1 MGMPQNKGVMMQVDP
16 ASMAMQ
22 LVAIER
28 QNMDKLLKKQMDSIK
43 GQQSAISTLTTKLS
57 TFQTMLK
64 DLNKASNLQAQKA
77 TMSQEGLMTVT
88 SNGKASSGQYNF
100 FVEQLAQSH
109 QVGLSLNSETT
120 PLPTDGVFSL
130 TVKGKSVDIDLAS
143 LPAGATVK
151 DLVSHINN
159 AKDNPGVKA
168 TLVRTDGKVNMVL
181 TSKDSGEE
189 NAITVNY
196 SGDAS
201 SSLGVAVAN
210 KTEIT
215 KAQDARLQMGG
226 NNPLTIT
233 SASNKIENVVDGLTL
248 QLTKAQKSGDAPLQ
262 VTVEQDK
269 EAVTGSLKKFVDS
282 YNELV
287 DELAKM
293 TSSDPKAPGALSS
306 DSGVRSLKSAL
317 ANSVRDLPNGLSLS
331 SLGIKTDKTGKL
343 SFSETDFNKALEKD
357 PELLGKALMGDD
369 GLLKRMSNSLDPYTK
384 RDGALKGR
392 KSGLEASEKRVNERM
407 EALDRRM
414 NSAYKRYLNQF
425 TTMNQMMQTM
435 GAL

>member
-1 MGMPQNKGVMMQVDP
+1 MQVDP

-109 QVGLSLNSETT
+109 QVGLSLDSETA
-120 PLPTDGVFSL
+120 PLPADGIFSL
-130 TVKGKSVDIDLAS
+130 TVKGKTLDIDLAT
-143 LPAGATVK
+143 LPAGSTVK

-201 SSLGVAVAN
+201 SSLGTAIAN
-210 KTEIT
+210 KSEIT
-215 KAQDARLQMGG
+215 KAQNAKLQMGG

-269 EAVTGSLKKFVDS
+269 EAVTGSLKKFTDS
-282 YNELV
+282 YNELI

-293 TSSDPKAPGALSS
+293 MSSDPKAPGALSS
-306 DSGVRSLKSAL
+306 DSGVRSLKSML

-369 GLLKRMSNSLDPYTK
+369 GLLKRMSTSLDPYTK

>member
-1 MGMPQNKGVMMQVDP
+1 MQVDP

-77 TMSQEGLMTVT
+77 TMSQEGFMTVT

-109 QVGLSLNSETT
+109 QVGLSLDSETV
-120 PLPTDGVFSL
+120 PLPADGIFSL
-130 TVKGKSVDIDLAS
+130 TVKGKTLDIDLAT
-143 LPAGATVK
+143 LPAGSTVK

-201 SSLGVAVAN
+201 SSLGTAIAN
-210 KTEIT
+210 KSEIT
-215 KAQDARLQMGG
+215 KAQNAKLQMGG

-248 QLTKAQKSGDAPLQ
+248 QLTKSQKSGDAPLQ

-269 EAVTGSLKKFVDS
+269 EAVTGSLKKFTDS
-282 YNELV
+282 YNELI

-293 TSSDPKAPGALSS
+293 MSSDPKAPGALSS
-306 DSGVRSLKSAL
+306 DSGVRSLKSVL
-317 ANSVRDLPNGLSLS
+317 SNSVRELPNGLSLS

-343 SFSETDFNKALEKD
+343 SFNETDFNKALEKD

-369 GLLKRMSNSLDPYTK
+369 GLLKRMSTSLDPYTK

>member
-1 MGMPQNKGVMMQVDP
+1 MQIDP
-16 ASMAMQ
+16 ASTAMQ

-28 QNMDKLLKKQMDSIK
+28 KNMDALLKKQMDGIK
-43 GQQSAISTLTTKLS
+43 GQQSALSTLNTKLS

-77 TMSQEGLMTVT
+77 TMSQDGVMTVT

-109 QVGLSLNSETT
+109 QIGLSLDSETA
-120 PLPTDGVFSL
+120 PLPADGVFSF
-130 TVKGKSVDIDLAS
+130 TVKGKTIDIDLAT
-143 LPAGATVK
+143 LLAGSTVK
-151 DLVSHINN
+151 DLVSHIND

-181 TSKDSGEE
+181 TSKDSGLE
-189 NAITVNY
+189 NAIVVNY
-196 SGDAS
+196 RGDAS
-201 SSLGVAVAN
+201 NSLAAAISG
-210 KTEIT
+210 KTDIT
-215 KAQDARLQMGG
+215 KAQDAKLRMGG
-226 NNPLTIT
+226 DNPLTIT

-248 QLTKAQKSGDAPLQ
+248 QLTKAQKNGDAPLL
-262 VTVEQDK
+262 VNIEQDK

-282 YNELV
+282 YNELI

-306 DSGVRSLKSAL
+306 DSGVRSLKSVL
-317 ANSVRDLPNGLSLS
+317 SNSVRDLPNGLSLS
-331 SLGIKTDKTGKL
+331 SLGIKTDKAGKL

-369 GLLKRMSNSLDPYTK
+369 GLLKRMSDSLDPYTK

-414 NSAYKRYLNQF
+414 DSAYKRYLNQF
-425 TTMNQMMQTM
+425 TTMNQMLQTM
-435 GAL
+435 GSL

>member
-1 MGMPQNKGVMMQVDP
+1 MQIDP

-77 TMSQEGLMTVT
+77 VMSQEGIMTVT

-109 QVGLSLNSETT
+109 QVGLSLDSETA
-120 PLPTDGVFSL
+120 PLPADGIFSL
-130 TVKGKSVDIDLAS
+130 TVKGKTLDIDLAT
-143 LPAGATVK
+143 LPAGSTVK

-282 YNELV
+282 YNELI

-369 GLLKRMSNSLDPYTK
+369 GLLKRMSDSLDPYTK

-435 GAL
+435 GNL

>member
-1 MGMPQNKGVMMQVDP
+1 MMQVDP

-43 GQQSAISTLTTKLS
+43 GQQSAIGTLTTKLS

-109 QVGLSLNSETT
+109 QVGLSLDSETA
-120 PLPTDGVFSL
+120 PLPADGIFSL
-130 TVKGKSVDIDLAS
+130 TVKGKTLDIDLAT
-143 LPAGATVK
+143 LPAGSTVK

-201 SSLGVAVAN
+201 SSFGVAVAN

-369 GLLKRMSNSLDPYTK
+369 GLLKRMSTSLDPYTK

>member
-1 MGMPQNKGVMMQVDP
+1 MQIDP
-16 ASMAMQ
+16 AATAMQ

-28 QNMDKLLKKQMDSIK
+28 KNMDALLKKQMDGIK
-43 GQQSAISTLTTKLS
+43 GQQSALSTLNTKLS

-77 TMSQEGLMTVT
+77 TMSQDGIMTVT

-100 FVEQLAQSH
+100 FVDQLAQSH
-109 QVGLSLNSETT
+109 QVGLSLDSETA
-120 PLPTDGVFSL
+120 PLPADGVFSL
-130 TVKGKSVDIDLAS
+130 SVKGKTIDIDLAT
-143 LPAGATVK
+143 LPAGSTVK
-151 DLVSHINN
+151 DLVSKIND

-181 TSKDSGEE
+181 TSKDSGLE
-189 NAITVNY
+189 NAISVNY
-196 SGDAS
+196 SGDATN
-201 SSLGVAVAN
+201 SLGAAIRG
-210 KTEIT
+210 KTDIT
-215 KAQDARLQMGG
+215 KAQDARLRMGG
-226 NNPLTIT
+226 DNPLTIT

-248 QLTKAQKSGDAPLQ
+248 QLTKAQKSGDAPLL
-262 VTVEQDK
+262 VNIEQDK

-306 DSGVRSLKSAL
+306 DSGVRSLKSVL
-317 ANSVRDLPNGLSLS
+317 SNSVRDLPNGLSLS
-331 SLGIKTDKTGKL
+331 SLGIKTDKAGKL
-343 SFSETDFNKALEKD
+343 SFSETDFNKALDKD
-357 PELLGKALMGDD
+357 PELLGKALLGDD
-369 GLLKRMSNSLDPYTK
+369 GLLKRMSDSLDPYTK

-392 KSGLEASEKRVNERM
+392 KTGLEASEKRVKERM

-414 NSAYKRYLNQF
+414 DSAYKRYLNQF
-425 TTMNQMMQTM
+425 STMNQMLQTM

>member
-1 MGMPQNKGVMMQVDP
+1 MMQIDP

-43 GQQSAISTLTTKLS
+43 AQQSAISTLTTKLS
-57 TFQTMLK
+57 SFQTMLK

-109 QVGLSLNSETT
+109 QVGLSLDSETA
-120 PLPTDGVFSL
+120 PLPADGVFSL

-181 TSKDSGEE
+181 TSKESGEV
-189 NAITVNY
+189 NAITVKY
-196 SGDAS
+196 SGDAG
-201 SSLGVAVAN
+201 SSLGTAVA
-210 KTEIT
+210 KQSEIT
-215 KAQDARLQMGG
+215 KAQDAKLQMGG

-306 DSGVRSLKSAL
+306 DSGVRSLKSML

-343 SFSETDFNKALEKD
+343 SFNETDFNKALEKD

-369 GLLKRMSNSLDPYTK
+369 GLLKRMSDSLDPYTK

-435 GAL
+435 GNL

>member
-1 MGMPQNKGVMMQVDP
+1 MQIDP
-16 ASMAMQ
+16 AATAMQ

-28 QNMDKLLKKQMDSIK
+28 KNMDALLKKQMDGIK
-43 GQQSAISTLTTKLS
+43 GQQSALSTLNTKLS

-77 TMSQEGLMTVT
+77 TMSQEGVMTVT

-109 QVGLSLNSETT
+109 QVGLSLDSETA
-120 PLPTDGVFSL
+120 PLPADGVFSL
-130 TVKGKSVDIDLAS
+130 TVKGKTIDIDLATLS
-143 LPAGATVK
+143 AGSTVK
-151 DLVSHINN
+151 DLVSKIND

-181 TSKDSGEE
+181 TSKDSGLE
-189 NAITVNY
+189 NAISVNY
-196 SGDAS
+196 SGDATN
-201 SSLGVAVAN
+201 SLGAAISG
-210 KTEIT
+210 KTDIT
-215 KAQDARLQMGG
+215 KAQDARLRMGG
-226 NNPLTIT
+226 DNPLTIT

-248 QLTKAQKSGDAPLQ
+248 QLTKAQKSGDAPLL
-262 VTVEQDK
+262 VNIEQDK

-306 DSGVRSLKSAL
+306 DSGVRSLKSVL
-317 ANSVRDLPNGLSLS
+317 SNSVRDLPNGLSLS
-331 SLGIKTDKTGKL
+331 SLGIKTDKAGKL
-343 SFSETDFNKALEKD
+343 SFSETDFNKALDKD
-357 PELLGKALMGDD
+357 PELLGKALLGDD
-369 GLLKRMSNSLDPYTK
+369 GLLKRMSDSLDPYTK

-392 KSGLEASEKRVNERM
+392 KTGLEASEKRIKERM
-407 EALDRRM
+407 DALDRRM
-414 NSAYKRYLNQF
+414 DSAYKRYLNQF
-425 TTMNQMMQTM
+425 STMNQMLQTM

>member
-1 MGMPQNKGVMMQVDP
+1 MMQIDP

-77 TMSQEGLMTVT
+77 VMSQEGIMTVT

-109 QVGLSLNSETT
+109 QVGLSLDSETA
-120 PLPTDGVFSL
+120 PLPADGIFSL
-130 TVKGKSVDIDLAS
+130 TVKGKTLDIDLAT
-143 LPAGATVK
+143 LPAGSTVK

-282 YNELV
+282 YNELI

-369 GLLKRMSNSLDPYTK
+369 GLLKRMSDSLDPYTK

-435 GAL
+435 GNL

>member
-1 MGMPQNKGVMMQVDP
+1 MMQIDP

-57 TFQTMLK
+57 SFQTMLK

-109 QVGLSLNSETT
+109 QVGLSLDSETA
-120 PLPTDGVFSL
+120 PLPADGVFSL

-181 TSKDSGEE
+181 TSKESGEE
-189 NAITVNY
+189 NAITVKY
-196 SGDAS
+196 SGDAG
-201 SSLGVAVAN
+201 SSLGTAVA
-210 KTEIT
+210 KQSEIT
-215 KAQDARLQMGG
+215 KAQDAKLQMGG

-306 DSGVRSLKSAL
+306 DSGVRSLKSML

-343 SFSETDFNKALEKD
+343 SFNETDFNKALEKD

-369 GLLKRMSNSLDPYTK
+369 GLLKRMSDSLDPYTK

-435 GAL
+435 GNL

>member
-1 MGMPQNKGVMMQVDP
+1 MPQNKGVVMQVDP

-57 TFQTMLK
+57 TFQAMLK

-109 QVGLSLNSETT
+109 QVGLSLDSETA
-120 PLPTDGVFSL
+120 PLPADGIFSL
-130 TVKGKSVDIDLAS
+130 TVKGKTLDIDLAT
-143 LPAGATVK
+143 LPAGSTVK

-159 AKDNPGVKA
+159 AKDNPSVKA

-201 SSLGVAVAN
+201 SSLGTAIAN
-210 KTEIT
+210 KSEIT
-215 KAQDARLQMGG
+215 KAQNAKLQMGG

-269 EAVTGSLKKFVDS
+269 EAVTGSLKKFTDS
-282 YNELV
+282 YNELI

-293 TSSDPKAPGALSS
+293 MSSDPKAPGALSS
-306 DSGVRSLKSAL
+306 DSGVRSLKSVL
-317 ANSVRDLPNGLSLS
+317 SNSVRDLPNGLSLS

>member
-1 MGMPQNKGVMMQVDP
+1 MPQNKGVVMQVDP

-189 NAITVNY
+189 NAITMNY

-282 YNELV
+282 YNELI

>member
-1 MGMPQNKGVMMQVDP
+1 MMQIDP

-57 TFQTMLK
+57 SFQTMLK

-77 TMSQEGLMTVT
+77 VMSQEGIMTVT

-109 QVGLSLNSETT
+109 QVGLSLDSETT
-120 PLPTDGVFSL
+120 PLPADGVFSL
-130 TVKGKSVDIDLAS
+130 TVKGKSVDIDLAT
-143 LPAGATVK
+143 LPAGSTVK

-181 TSKDSGEE
+181 TSKESGEE

-201 SSLGVAVAN
+201 SSLGTAVAN
-210 KTEIT
+210 KSEIT

-282 YNELV
+282 YNELI

-306 DSGVRSLKSAL
+306 DSGVRSLKSVL
-317 ANSVRDLPNGLSLS
+317 ASSVRDLPNGLSLG

-435 GAL
+435 GNL

>member
-1 MGMPQNKGVMMQVDP
+1 MMQVDP

-109 QVGLSLNSETT
+109 QVGLSLDSETA
-120 PLPTDGVFSL
+120 PLPADGIFSL
-130 TVKGKSVDIDLAS
+130 TVKGKTLDIDLAT
-143 LPAGATVK
+143 LPAGSTVK
-151 DLVSHINN
+151 NLVSHINN

-196 SGDAS
+196 GGDAS
-201 SSLGVAVAN
+201 SSLGTAIAN
-210 KTEIT
+210 KSEIT
-215 KAQDARLQMGG
+215 KAQNAKLQMGG

-269 EAVTGSLKKFVDS
+269 EAVTGSLKKFTDS
-282 YNELV
+282 YNELI

-293 TSSDPKAPGALSS
+293 MSSDPKAPGALSS

-369 GLLKRMSNSLDPYTK
+369 GMLKRMSNSLDPYTK

>member
-1 MGMPQNKGVMMQVDP
+1 MMQIDP

-57 TFQTMLK
+57 SFQTMLK

-100 FVEQLAQSH
+100 FVKQLAQSH
-109 QVGLSLNSETT
+109 QVGLSLDSETA
-120 PLPTDGVFSL
+120 PLPADGVFSL

-181 TSKDSGEE
+181 TSKESGKE

-196 SGDAS
+196 SGDLN
-201 SSLGVAVAN
+201 SSLGIAVTN
-210 KTEIT
+210 KSEIT
-215 KAQDARLQMGG
+215 KAQDAELQMGG

-306 DSGVRSLKSAL
+306 DSGVRSLKSML

-343 SFSETDFNKALEKD
+343 SFNETDFNKALEKD

-369 GLLKRMSNSLDPYTK
+369 GLLKRMSDSLDPYTK

-392 KSGLEASEKRVNERM
+392 KSSLEAGEKRVNERM

-435 GAL
+435 GNL

>member
-1 MGMPQNKGVMMQVDP
+1 MQIDP
-16 ASMAMQ
+16 AATAMQ

-28 QNMDKLLKKQMDSIK
+28 KNMDALLKKQMDGIK
-43 GQQSAISTLTTKLS
+43 GQQSAISTLNTKLS

-77 TMSQEGLMTVT
+77 TMSQDGVMTVT

-109 QVGLSLNSETT
+109 QVGLSLDSETA
-120 PLPTDGVFSL
+120 PLPADGVFSL
-130 TVKGKSVDIDLAS
+130 TVKGKTIDIDLAT
-143 LPAGATVK
+143 LPSGSTVK
-151 DLVSHINN
+151 DLVSKIND

-181 TSKDSGEE
+181 TSKDSGLE
-189 NAITVNY
+189 NAISVNY
-196 SGDAS
+196 SGDATN
-201 SSLGVAVAN
+201 SLGAAISG
-210 KTEIT
+210 KTDIT
-215 KAQDARLQMGG
+215 KAQDARLRMGG
-226 NNPLTIT
+226 DNPLTIT

-248 QLTKAQKSGDAPLQ
+248 QLTKAQKSGDAPLL
-262 VTVEQDK
+262 VNIEQDK

-306 DSGVRSLKSAL
+306 DSGVRSLKSVL
-317 ANSVRDLPNGLSLS
+317 SNSVRDLPNGLSLS
-331 SLGIKTDKTGKL
+331 SLGIKTDKAGKL
-343 SFSETDFNKALEKD
+343 SFSETDFNKALDKD
-357 PELLGKALMGDD
+357 PELLGKALLGDD
-369 GLLKRMSNSLDPYTK
+369 GLLKRMSDSLDPYTK

-392 KSGLEASEKRVNERM
+392 KTGLEASEKRIKERM
-407 EALDRRM
+407 DALDRRM
-414 NSAYKRYLNQF
+414 DSAYKRYLNQF
-425 TTMNQMMQTM
+425 STMNQMLQTM

>member
-1 MGMPQNKGVMMQVDP
+1 MQIDP
-16 ASMAMQ
+16 AATAMQ

-28 QNMDKLLKKQMDSIK
+28 KNMDSLLKKQMDGIK
-43 GQQSAISTLTTKLS
+43 GQQSALSTLNTKLS

-77 TMSQEGLMTVT
+77 TMSQEGVMTVT

-109 QVGLSLNSETT
+109 QVGLSLDSETA
-120 PLPTDGVFSL
+120 PLPADGVFSL
-130 TVKGKSVDIDLAS
+130 TVKGKTIDIDLAT
-143 LPAGATVK
+143 LPAGSTVK
-151 DLVSHINN
+151 DLVSKIND

-181 TSKDSGEE
+181 TSKDSGLE
-189 NAITVNY
+189 NAISVNY
-196 SGDAS
+196 SGDATN
-201 SSLGVAVAN
+201 SLGAAISG
-210 KTEIT
+210 KTDIT
-215 KAQDARLQMGG
+215 KAQDARLRMGG
-226 NNPLTIT
+226 DNPLTIT

-248 QLTKAQKSGDAPLQ
+248 QLTKAQKSGDAPLL
-262 VTVEQDK
+262 VNIEQDK

-306 DSGVRSLKSAL
+306 DSGVRSLKSVL
-317 ANSVRDLPNGLSLS
+317 SNSVRDLPNGLSLS
-331 SLGIKTDKTGKL
+331 SLGIKTDKAGKL
-343 SFSETDFNKALEKD
+343 SFSETDFNKALDKD
-357 PELLGKALMGDD
+357 PELLGKALLGDD
-369 GLLKRMSNSLDPYTK
+369 GLLKRMSDSLDPYTK

-392 KSGLEASEKRVNERM
+392 KTGLEASEKRIKERM
-407 EALDRRM
+407 DALDRRM
-414 NSAYKRYLNQF
+414 DSAYKRYLNQF
-425 TTMNQMMQTM
+425 STMNQMLQTM

>member
-1 MGMPQNKGVMMQVDP
+1 MQIDP
-16 ASMAMQ
+16 AATAMQ

-28 QNMDKLLKKQMDSIK
+28 KNMDALLKKQMDGIK
-43 GQQSAISTLTTKLS
+43 GQQSALSTLNTKLS

-77 TMSQEGLMTVT
+77 TMSQEGVMTVT

-109 QVGLSLNSETT
+109 QVGLSLDSETA
-120 PLPTDGVFSL
+120 PLPADGVFSL
-130 TVKGKSVDIDLAS
+130 TVKGKTIDIDLAT
-143 LPAGATVK
+143 LPAGSTVK
-151 DLVSHINN
+151 DLVSKIND

-181 TSKDSGEE
+181 TSKDSGLE
-189 NAITVNY
+189 NAISVNY
-196 SGDAS
+196 SGDATN
-201 SSLGVAVAN
+201 SLGAAISG
-210 KTEIT
+210 KTDIT
-215 KAQDARLQMGG
+215 KAQDARLRMGG
-226 NNPLTIT
+226 DNPLTIT

-248 QLTKAQKSGDAPLQ
+248 QLTKALKSGDAPLL
-262 VTVEQDK
+262 VNIEQDK
-269 EAVTGSLKKFVDS
+269 EAVTGSLKKFVES

-306 DSGVRSLKSAL
+306 DSGVRSLKSVL
-317 ANSVRDLPNGLSLS
+317 SNSVRDLPNGLSLS
-331 SLGIKTDKTGKL
+331 SLGIKTDKAGKL
-343 SFSETDFNKALEKD
+343 SFSETDFNKALDKD
-357 PELLGKALMGDD
+357 PELLGKALLGDD
-369 GLLKRMSNSLDPYTK
+369 GLLKRMSDSLDPYTK

-392 KSGLEASEKRVNERM
+392 KTGLEASEKRIKERM
-407 EALDRRM
+407 DALDRRM
-414 NSAYKRYLNQF
+414 DSAYKRYLNQF
-425 TTMNQMMQTM
+425 STMNQMLQTM

>member
-1 MGMPQNKGVMMQVDP
+1 MQIDP
-16 ASMAMQ
+16 ATTAMQ

-28 QNMDKLLKKQMDSIK
+28 KNMDALLKKQMDGIK
-43 GQQSAISTLTTKLS
+43 GQQSALSTLNTKLS

-77 TMSQEGLMTVT
+77 IMSQDGVMTVT
-88 SNGKASSGQYNF
+88 SNGKASSGQIQF
-100 FVEQLAQSH
+100 FVEQPAQSH
-109 QVGLSLNSETT
+109 QIGLSLDSETA
-120 PLPTDGVFSL
+120 PLPADGVFSL
-130 TVKGKSVDIDLAS
+130 TVKGKTIDIDLATM
-143 LPAGATVK
+143 PAGSTVK
-151 DLVSHINN
+151 DLVSHIND

-181 TSKDSGEE
+181 TSKDSGLE

-196 SGDAS
+196 RGDAS
-201 SSLGVAVAN
+201 NSLGAAISG
-210 KTEIT
+210 KTDIT
-215 KAQDARLQMGG
+215 KAQDAKLRMGG
-226 NNPLTIT
+226 DNPLTII

-248 QLTKAQKSGDAPLQ
+248 QLTKAQKSGDAPLL
-262 VTVEQDK
+262 VNIEQDK
-269 EAVTGSLKKFVDS
+269 EAVTGSLKKFVES

-306 DSGVRSLKSAL
+306 DSGVRILKSVL
-317 ANSVRDLPNGLSLS
+317 SNSVRDLPNGMSLS
-331 SLGIKTDKTGKL
+331 SLGIKTDKAGKL

-369 GLLKRMSNSLDPYTK
+369 GLLKRMSDSLDPYTK

-392 KSGLEASEKRVNERM
+392 KIGLEASEKRVNERM

-414 NSAYKRYLNQF
+414 DSAYLRYLNQF
-425 TTMNQMMQTM
+425 TTMNQMLQTM
-435 GAL
+435 GSL

>member
-1 MGMPQNKGVMMQVDP
+1 MQVDP

-57 TFQTMLK
+57 TFQAMLK

-109 QVGLSLNSETT
+109 QVGLSLDSETA
-120 PLPTDGVFSL
+120 PLPADGIFSL
-130 TVKGKSVDIDLAS
+130 TVKGKTLDIDLAT
-143 LPAGATVK
+143 LPAGSTVK

-159 AKDNPGVKA
+159 AKDNPSVKA

-201 SSLGVAVAN
+201 SSLGTAIAN
-210 KTEIT
+210 KSEIT
-215 KAQDARLQMGG
+215 KAQNAKLQMGG

-269 EAVTGSLKKFVDS
+269 EAVTGSLKKFTDS
-282 YNELV
+282 YNELI

-293 TSSDPKAPGALSS
+293 MSSDPKAPGALSS
-306 DSGVRSLKSAL
+306 DSGVRSLKSVL
-317 ANSVRDLPNGLSLS
+317 SNSVRDLPNGLSLS

>member
-1 MGMPQNKGVMMQVDP
+1 MQIDP

-57 TFQTMLK
+57 SFQTMLK

-109 QVGLSLNSETT
+109 QVGLSLDSETT
-120 PLPTDGVFSL
+120 PLPADGVFSL

-181 TSKDSGEE
+181 TSKESGKE
-189 NAITVNY
+189 NAITVKY
-196 SGDAS
+196 SGDAG
-201 SSLGVAVAN
+201 SSLGTAVA
-210 KTEIT
+210 KQSEIT
-215 KAQDARLQMGG
+215 KAQDAKLQMGG

-306 DSGVRSLKSAL
+306 DSGVRSLKSML

-343 SFSETDFNKALEKD
+343 SFNETDFNKALEKD

-369 GLLKRMSNSLDPYTK
+369 GLLKRMSDSLDPYTK

-435 GAL
+435 GNL

>member
-1 MGMPQNKGVMMQVDP
+1 MMQIDP

-57 TFQTMLK
+57 SFQTMLK

-109 QVGLSLNSETT
+109 QVGLSLDSETT
-120 PLPTDGVFSL
+120 PLPADGVFSL

-181 TSKDSGEE
+181 TSKESGKE
-189 NAITVNY
+189 NAITVKY
-196 SGDAS
+196 SGDAG
-201 SSLGVAVAN
+201 SSLGTAVA
-210 KTEIT
+210 KQSEIT
-215 KAQDARLQMGG
+215 KAQDAKLQMGG

-306 DSGVRSLKSAL
+306 DSGVRSLKSML

-343 SFSETDFNKALEKD
+343 SFNETDFNKALEKD

-369 GLLKRMSNSLDPYTK
+369 GLLKRMSDSLDPYTK

-435 GAL
+435 GNL

>member
-1 MGMPQNKGVMMQVDP
+1 MQIDP
-16 ASMAMQ
+16 AATAMQ

-28 QNMDKLLKKQMDSIK
+28 KNMDALLKKQMDGIK
-43 GQQSAISTLTTKLS
+43 GQQSALSTLNTKLS

-77 TMSQEGLMTVT
+77 TMSQDGVMTVT

-109 QVGLSLNSETT
+109 QVGFSLDSETA
-120 PLPTDGVFSL
+120 PLPADGVFSL
-130 TVKGKSVDIDLAS
+130 TVKGKTIDIDLAT
-143 LPAGATVK
+143 LPAGSTVK
-151 DLVSHINN
+151 DLVSKIND

-181 TSKDSGEE
+181 SSKDSGLE
-189 NAITVNY
+189 NAISVNY
-196 SGDAS
+196 SGGATN
-201 SSLGVAVAN
+201 SLGAAISG
-210 KTEIT
+210 KTDIT
-215 KAQDARLQMGG
+215 KAQDARLRMGG
-226 NNPLTIT
+226 DNPLTIT

-248 QLTKAQKSGDAPLQ
+248 QLTKAQKSGDAPLL
-262 VTVEQDK
+262 VNIEQDK

-306 DSGVRSLKSAL
+306 DSGVRSLKSVL
-317 ANSVRDLPNGLSLS
+317 SNSVRDLPNGLSLS
-331 SLGIKTDKTGKL
+331 SLGIKTDKAGKL
-343 SFSETDFNKALEKD
+343 SFSETDFNKALDKD
-357 PELLGKALMGDD
+357 PELLGKALLGDD
-369 GLLKRMSNSLDPYTK
+369 GLLKRMSDSLDPYTK

-392 KSGLEASEKRVNERM
+392 KTGLEASEKRIKERM
-407 EALDRRM
+407 DALDRRM
-414 NSAYKRYLNQF
+414 DSAYKRYLNQF
-425 TTMNQMMQTM
+425 STMNQMLQTM

>member
-1 MGMPQNKGVMMQVDP
+1 MMQVDP
-16 ASMAMQ
+16 ASMAMK

-28 QNMDKLLKKQMDSIK
+28 QNMDKLLKKQLDSVK

-64 DLNKASNLQAQKA
+64 DLNKVSNLQAQKA
-77 TMSQEGLMTVT
+77 TMSQDGVMTVT

-109 QVGLSLNSETT
+109 QVGLQLDSDNT

-130 TVKGKSVDIDLAS
+130 TVKGKTIDIDLAT
-143 LPAGATVK
+143 LPAGSTAK

-168 TLVRTDGKVNMVL
+168 TLVRTDGKVSMVL
-181 TSKDSGEE
+181 TSKESGVE
-189 NAITVNY
+189 NAITLGY
-196 SGDAS
+196 SGDGSNA
-201 SSLGVAVAN
+201 LGTAVAG
-210 KTEIT
+210 KKDIT
-215 KAQDARLQMGG
+215 QAQDAKLRMGG
-226 NNPLTIT
+226 DNPLTIT
-233 SASNKIENVVDGLTL
+233 SSSNKIENVVDGLTF
-248 QLTKAQKSGDAPLQ
+248 QLTKAQKVGDAPLM
-262 VTVEQDK
+262 VTIDQDK

-282 YNELV
+282 YNELI

-306 DSGVRSLKSAL
+306 DSGVRSLKSTL
-317 ANSVRDLPNGLSLS
+317 SRSVRDLPDGFSLS

-343 SFSETDFNKALEKD
+343 SFNETDFNKALEKD
-357 PELLGKALMGDD
+357 PELLGKALMGDN
-369 GLLKRMSNSLDPYTK
+369 GLLKKMSDSLDPYTK

-392 KSGLEASEKRVNERM
+392 KTGLEASEKRVTERM
-407 EALDRRM
+407 DALDRRM
-414 NSAYKRYLNQF
+414 ESAYKRYLNQF

>member
-1 MGMPQNKGVMMQVDP
+1 MMQVDP

-57 TFQTMLK
+57 SFQTMLK

-77 TMSQEGLMTVT
+77 VMSQEGIMTVT

-100 FVEQLAQSH
+100 FVKQLAQSH
-109 QVGLSLNSETT
+109 QVGLSLDSETT
-120 PLPTDGVFSL
+120 PLPADGVFSL
-130 TVKGKSVDIDLAS
+130 TVKGKSVDIDLAT
-143 LPAGATVK
+143 LPAGSTVK

-181 TSKDSGEE
+181 TSKDSGKE

-196 SGDAS
+196 SGDLN
-201 SSLGVAVAN
+201 SSLGIAVTN
-210 KTEIT
+210 KSEIT
-215 KAQDARLQMGG
+215 KAQDAELQMGG
-226 NNPLTIT
+226 DNPLTIT

-317 ANSVRDLPNGLSLS
+317 ANSVRDLPNGLSLG

-369 GLLKRMSNSLDPYTK
+369 GLLKRMSDSLDPYTK

-392 KSGLEASEKRVNERM
+392 KSSLEAGEKRVNERM

-435 GAL
+435 GNL

>member
-1 MGMPQNKGVMMQVDP
+1 MQVDP

-109 QVGLSLNSETT
+109 QVGLSLDSETA
-120 PLPTDGVFSL
+120 PLPADGVFSL

-159 AKDNPGVKA
+159 AKDNPGIKA

-306 DSGVRSLKSAL
+306 DSGVRSLKSML

-343 SFSETDFNKALEKD
+343 SFNETDFNKALEKD

-369 GLLKRMSNSLDPYTK
+369 GLLKRMSDSLDPYTK

-435 GAL
+435 GNL

>member
-1 MGMPQNKGVMMQVDP
+1 MQIDP
-16 ASMAMQ
+16 AATAMQ

-28 QNMDKLLKKQMDSIK
+28 KNMDALLKKQMDGIK
-43 GQQSAISTLTTKLS
+43 GQQSALSTLNTKLS

-77 TMSQEGLMTVT
+77 TMSQDGVMTVT

-109 QVGLSLNSETT
+109 QVGFSLDSETS
-120 PLPTDGVFSL
+120 PLPADGVFSL
-130 TVKGKSVDIDLAS
+130 TVKGKTIDIDLAT
-143 LPAGATVK
+143 LPAGSTVK
-151 DLVSHINN
+151 DLVSKIND

-181 TSKDSGEE
+181 TSKDSGLE
-189 NAITVNY
+189 NAISVNY
-196 SGDAS
+196 SGDATN
-201 SSLGVAVAN
+201 SLGAAISG
-210 KTEIT
+210 KMDIT
-215 KAQDARLQMGG
+215 KAQDARLRMGG
-226 NNPLTIT
+226 DNPLTIT

-248 QLTKAQKSGDAPLQ
+248 QLTKAQKSGDAPLL
-262 VTVEQDK
+262 VNIEQDK
-269 EAVTGSLKKFVDS
+269 EAVTGSLKKFVES

-306 DSGVRSLKSAL
+306 DSGVRSLKSML
-317 ANSVRDLPNGLSLS
+317 SNSVRDLPNGLSLS
-331 SLGIKTDKTGKL
+331 SLGIKTDKAGKL
-343 SFSETDFNKALEKD
+343 SFSETDFNKALDKD
-357 PELLGKALMGDD
+357 PELLGKALLGDD
-369 GLLKRMSNSLDPYTK
+369 GLLKRMSDSLDPYTK

-392 KSGLEASEKRVNERM
+392 KTGLEASEKRIKERM
-407 EALDRRM
+407 DALDRRM
-414 NSAYKRYLNQF
+414 DSAYKRYLNQF
-425 TTMNQMMQTM
+425 STMNQMLQTM

>member
-1 MGMPQNKGVMMQVDP
+1 MQIDP
-16 ASMAMQ
+16 AATAMQ

-28 QNMDKLLKKQMDSIK
+28 KNMDALLKKQMDGIK
-43 GQQSAISTLTTKLS
+43 GQQSALSTLNTKLS

-77 TMSQEGLMTVT
+77 TMSQDGVMTVT

-109 QVGLSLNSETT
+109 QVGLSLDSETA
-120 PLPTDGVFSL
+120 PLPADGVFSL
-130 TVKGKSVDIDLAS
+130 TVKGKTIDIDLAT
-143 LPAGATVK
+143 LPAGSTVK
-151 DLVSHINN
+151 DLVSKIND

-181 TSKDSGEE
+181 TSKDSGLE
-189 NAITVNY
+189 NAISVNY
-196 SGDAS
+196 SGDATN
-201 SSLGVAVAN
+201 SLGAAIN
-210 KTEIT
+210 GKTDIT
-215 KAQDARLQMGG
+215 KAQDARLRMGG
-226 NNPLTIT
+226 DNPLTIT

-248 QLTKAQKSGDAPLQ
+248 QLTKAQKSGDAPLL
-262 VTVEQDK
+262 VNIEQDK

-306 DSGVRSLKSAL
+306 DSGVRSLKSVL
-317 ANSVRDLPNGLSLS
+317 SNSVRDLPNGLSLS
-331 SLGIKTDKTGKL
+331 SLGIKTDKAGKL
-343 SFSETDFNKALEKD
+343 SFSETDFNKALDKD
-357 PELLGKALMGDD
+357 PELLGKALLGDD
-369 GLLKRMSNSLDPYTK
+369 GLLKRMSDSLDPYTK

-392 KSGLEASEKRVNERM
+392 KTGLEASEKRIKERM
-407 EALDRRM
+407 DALDRRM
-414 NSAYKRYLNQF
+414 DSAYKRYLNQF
-425 TTMNQMMQTM
+425 STMNQMLQTM

>member
-1 MGMPQNKGVMMQVDP
+1 MMQVDP

-57 TFQTMLK
+57 SFQTMLK

-77 TMSQEGLMTVT
+77 VMSQEGIMTVT

-100 FVEQLAQSH
+100 FVKQLAQSH
-109 QVGLSLNSETT
+109 QVGLSLDSETT
-120 PLPTDGVFSL
+120 PLPADGVFSL
-130 TVKGKSVDIDLAS
+130 TVKGKSVDIDLAT
-143 LPAGATVK
+143 LPAGSTVK

-181 TSKDSGEE
+181 TSKDSGKE

-196 SGDAS
+196 SGDLN
-201 SSLGVAVAN
+201 SSLGIAVTN
-210 KTEIT
+210 KSEIT
-215 KAQDARLQMGG
+215 KAQDAELQMGG
-226 NNPLTIT
+226 DNPLTIT

-317 ANSVRDLPNGLSLS
+317 ANSVRDLPNGLSLG

-357 PELLGKALMGDD
+357 PELLGKALMGDN
-369 GLLKRMSNSLDPYTK
+369 GLLKRMSDSLDPYTK

-392 KSGLEASEKRVNERM
+392 KSSLEAGEKRVNERM

-435 GAL
+435 GNL

>member
-1 MGMPQNKGVMMQVDP
+1 MQVDP

-77 TMSQEGLMTVT
+77 TMSQEGFMTVT

-109 QVGLSLNSETT
+109 QVGLSLDSETT

-130 TVKGKSVDIDLAS
+130 TVKGKSVDIDLAT
-143 LPAGATVK
+143 LPAGSTVK

-201 SSLGVAVAN
+201 SSFGVAVAN

-369 GLLKRMSNSLDPYTK
+369 GLLKRMSTSLDPYTK

>member
-1 MGMPQNKGVMMQVDP
+1 MQIDP
-16 ASMAMQ
+16 ATTAMQ

-28 QNMDKLLKKQMDSIK
+28 KNMDALLKKQMDGIK
-43 GQQSAISTLTTKLS
+43 GQQSALSTLNTKLS

-77 TMSQEGLMTVT
+77 TMSQDGVMTVT

-109 QVGLSLNSETT
+109 QIGLSLDSETA
-120 PLPTDGVFSL
+120 PLPADGVFSL
-130 TVKGKSVDIDLAS
+130 TVKGKTIDIDLAT
-143 LPAGATVK
+143 LPAGSTVK
-151 DLVSHINN
+151 DLVSHIND

-181 TSKDSGEE
+181 TSKDSGLE

-196 SGDAS
+196 RGDAS
-201 SSLGVAVAN
+201 NSLGAAISG
-210 KTEIT
+210 KTDIT
-215 KAQDARLQMGG
+215 KAQDAKLRMGG
-226 NNPLTIT
+226 DNPLTII

-248 QLTKAQKSGDAPLQ
+248 QLTKAQKSGDAPLL
-262 VTVEQDK
+262 VNIEQDK
-269 EAVTGSLKKFVDS
+269 EAVTGSLKKFVES

-306 DSGVRSLKSAL
+306 DSGVRSLKSVL
-317 ANSVRDLPNGLSLS
+317 SNSVRDLPNGLSLS
-331 SLGIKTDKTGKL
+331 SLGIKTDKAGKL

-369 GLLKRMSNSLDPYTK
+369 GLLKRMSDSLDPYTK

-414 NSAYKRYLNQF
+414 DSAYKRYLNQF
-425 TTMNQMMQTM
+425 TTMNQMLQTM
-435 GAL
+435 GSL

>member
-1 MGMPQNKGVMMQVDP
+1 MQVDP

-57 TFQTMLK
+57 SFQTMLK

-77 TMSQEGLMTVT
+77 VMSQEGIMTVT

-100 FVEQLAQSH
+100 FVKQLAQSH
-109 QVGLSLNSETT
+109 QVGLSLDSETT
-120 PLPTDGVFSL
+120 PLPADGVFSL
-130 TVKGKSVDIDLAS
+130 TVKDKSVDIDLAS
-143 LPAGATVK
+143 LPAGATMK

-181 TSKDSGEE
+181 TSKDSGKE
-189 NAITVNY
+189 NAITVSY
-196 SGDAS
+196 SGDLN
-201 SSLGVAVAN
+201 SSLGIAVTN
-210 KTEIT
+210 KSEIT
-215 KAQDARLQMGG
+215 KAQDAELQMGG

-282 YNELV
+282 YNELI

-343 SFSETDFNKALEKD
+343 SFNETDFNKALEKD

-369 GLLKRMSNSLDPYTK
+369 GLLKRMSDSLDPYTK

-435 GAL
+435 GNL